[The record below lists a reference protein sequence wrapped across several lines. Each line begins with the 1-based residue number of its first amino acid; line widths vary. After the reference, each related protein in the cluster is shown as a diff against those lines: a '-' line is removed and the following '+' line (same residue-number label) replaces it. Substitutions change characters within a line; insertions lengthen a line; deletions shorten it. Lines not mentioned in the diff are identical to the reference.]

1 MCSFVNVNQRARC
14 RCHNK
19 LVISIM
25 KLNLSAVVLYAVVTF
40 SMKLPIVSISAD
52 TYVYV
57 DSTCSG

>member
-1 MCSFVNVNQRARC
+1 
-14 RCHNK
+14 
-19 LVISIM
+19 M